1 MQIGPRIRVKGGLG
15 KLGQKAKIGVGK
27 LASKAAPIVSFF
39 NPALGTALALGGD
52 VLDTSDGSFDPVKAG
67 RKAALTY
74 GVGKAVNKFGGP
86 LLKKVGIG
94 TGAASKTAGA
104 TDDLTEAWSRGELAN
119 AAAATAGGVDD
130 TAGMW
135 ASGQMGSAASAAP
148 SSADPSRFR
157 RVTSGVGDFIGKHKD
172 SIIDYGAAAEGLY
185 DRNRER
191 GFQDEARDDWRRRR
205 ALRDRSQALLL
216 DEERP
221 DLSGITA
228 DPNLRYRRVSAGG
241 Y

>member
-1 MQIGPRIRVKGGLG
+1 MRIGGSLGRFGNKLKRGAGKVLSNPVGQLAAGLLFG
-15 KLGQKAKIGVGK
+15 PAGAAISG
-27 LASKAAPIVSFF
+27 LA
-39 NPALGTALALGGD
+39 GD
-52 VLDTSDGSFDPVKAG
+52 VLDTSDGKFDFSKAG
-67 RKAALTY
+67 RRAALTY
-74 GVGKAVNKFGGP
+74 GGGKVLQKFGGP
-86 LLKKVGIG
+86 LLRKVGGGDAVAEGADEAVQATGKSGLPFLRAGEGAVPETIG
-94 TGAASKTAGA
+94 TMGG
-104 TDDLTEAWSRGELAN
+104 TDLSR
-119 AAAATAGGVDD
+119 V
-130 TAGMW
+130 
-135 ASGQMGSAASAAP
+135 
-148 SSADPSRFR
+148 ADPSRFR